1 MTFYQA
7 PHWGC
12 SHLQS
17 LTTAVGVPGRCWIRS
32 EGHSDSVWLHR
43 MQWQLPSFVVRR
55 YHQEYVYVQLFM
67 YVCIYSIYIYVHT
80 HTYLFDI
87 SFSVGSVCQVIH
99 TFARWCLSFRPEDT
113 HRDRTSWW
121 EVQSDLSSFPT
132 VKNRMFRNVEDRN
145 IPKQTEKTVRSFRRD
160 STNPK
165 QGKVEDSLFGF
176 WVTTS
181 VTFLGVEVT
190 LSIAWKSFTQIWFVQ
205 QFEDRFNH
213 PFP

>member
-1 MTFYQA
+1 
-7 PHWGC
+7 
-12 SHLQS
+12 
-17 LTTAVGVPGRCWIRS
+17 
-32 EGHSDSVWLHR
+32 

-67 YVCIYSIYIYVHT
+67 YVCIYSIYIYMCT

-87 SFSVGSVCQVIH
+87 SFSIGSVCQVIH

-190 LSIAWKSFTQIWFVQ
+190 LSIA
-205 QFEDRFNH
+205 
-213 PFP
+213 